1 MEVFESRCFQICR
14 ARNQN
19 YSKKKEAID
28 ELLRIRRQYPQK
40 REDGSPHPEY
50 TRKSEEIAFLKKDI
64 GLLNSSED
72 KTTVP
77 HPLIPK
83 KNGKI
88 IRRRHEDKITKV
100 WKDQRVWYEPYHKAD
115 ASFEQGILSKPT
127 KQIEMI
133 RGREFHW
140 RQEVEKITIDVQI
153 SKNQK
158 TQVQICQLV
167 QSSEFAW
174 RLPVPLCGEK
184 ICSLCP
190 MEPKRKKHFYGEL
203 NEVFDRHQH
212 DLNIYHK
219 DEFLVWQPRSENFF
233 LSAEFSD
240 EDGSKLDHQLSKP
253 QSYNDYHKKIKPE
266 FSGKGKKL
274 VKISESFINSKQTMI
289 TRDPP
294 EGGKLNSNKLLF
306 MEHIEYHFLPKFRF
320 IQAAKLPGITVRLV
334 QKKLMETRIKNQD
347 CRRWSFTRCFPSRR

>member
-140 RQEVEKITIDVQI
+140 RQELG
-153 SKNQK
+153 SAP
-158 TQVQICQLV
+158 
-167 QSSEFAW
+167 F
-174 RLPVPLCGEK
+174 PL
-184 ICSLCP
+184 IFS
-190 MEPKRKKHFYGEL
+190 FYG
-203 NEVFDRHQH
+203 
-212 DLNIYHK
+212 
-219 DEFLVWQPRSENFF
+219 SFF
-233 LSAEFSD
+233 LNSLTNPLILSGLLMRVHSLTLFPARNSQTNLSFHFS
-240 EDGSKLDHQLSKP
+240 
-253 QSYNDYHKKIKPE
+253 
-266 FSGKGKKL
+266 F
-274 VKISESFINSKQTMI
+274 
-289 TRDPP
+289 
-294 EGGKLNSNKLLF
+294 LNSWD
-306 MEHIEYHFLPKFRF
+306 FLPKT
-320 IQAAKLPGITVRLV
+320 LSITLNYGFKEGFF
-334 QKKLMETRIKNQD
+334 QNT
-347 CRRWSFTRCFPSRR
+347 